1 MKRHPDGRFRG
12 NRAKIELT
20 PKVLI
25 SRWVE
30 QEVIRLKM
38 MGASFEAIAGLL
50 TQAGRGEFVPTV
62 SLPSGVTFPPG
73 YSISKMGC
81 CKAYQRA
88 LDREPSLE
96 AREHRRLDIDRSE
109 ELYLSLQPGIK
120 KGDPKAIEAAVRVLN
135 HKAKIIGYPDPSKT
149 AVNEGLETKRG
160 GSKEVVYPD
169 WDDKKTISMFEE
181 AVALLNEL
189 KPTDQ
194 ES

>member
-1 MKRHPDGRFRG
+1 VKRHPDGRFRG
-12 NRAKIELT
+12 NRAKSELT

-30 QEVIRLKM
+30 QQVIRLKI

-50 TQAGRGEFVPTV
+50 TQSGRGDFVPTV
-62 SLPSGVTFPPG
+62 CPPSGVTFPPG

-81 CKAYQRA
+81 CKAYRRA

-96 AREHRRLDIDRSE
+96 AREHLKTDIARSE

-120 KGDPKAIEAAVRVLN
+120 KGDPKAIEAAIRILN
-135 HKAKIIGYPDPSKT
+135 HKAKIIGYLDPSKM

-160 GSKEVVYPD
+160 ENKEVVYSAE
-169 WDDKKTISMFEE
+169 DDNETISMFRE
-181 AVALLNEL
+181 AVALLNRL

-194 ES
+194 E

>member
-20 PKVLI
+20 QKVLI

-50 TQAGRGEFVPTV
+50 TRAGRGEFVPTL
-62 SLPSGVTFPPG
+62 SLPPGVTFPPG

-88 LDREPSLE
+88 LDREPSFE
-96 AREHRRLDIDRSE
+96 AGEHRRLDIERCE
-109 ELYLSLQPGIK
+109 GLFLSLQPGIK
-120 KGDPKAIEAAVRVLN
+120 KGDPKAIEVAVRVLAL
-135 HKAKIIGYPDPSKT
+135 KTKVIGYQPPSKT
-149 AVNEGLETKRG
+149 KVNGGLVRERG
-160 GSKEVVYPD
+160 GNKEVDYPD
-169 WDDKKTISMFEE
+169 WDDNKTINMFED

-189 KPTDQ
+189 KRPK